1 MKKAYHIMGGLLYGA
16 CLSLAASCGQ
26 MEYEA
31 GDDGLCGA
39 VGNAEVREGTMFLD
53 VRLSVGDGGP
63 SKRTKPTG
71 GEDGD
76 GREPGNAD
84 ENTVTGLTVF
94 LFPNEADLN
103 TETGRAQPVLAAYYF
118 DSNDLLWQVAAG
130 GNVSYKT
137 KEPLDVSNLNQDQCK
152 VLAVVN
158 ADYSRYFKNG
168 GTSWATLADLRDWQT
183 GNDLWQAATD
193 PQNIRKTN
201 FLMSSTELATV
212 TDIRNSTEVNP
223 AKAVVNVERL
233 VARVDYR
240 TLQDEFDVVDGQQA
254 VVGNVKI
261 IGAALV
267 NRLDGHVNLL
277 KHVSDDYTE
286 EVADAAIGRE
296 EAADGGYAV
305 NWVVDAYETTDK
317 KFGDF
322 LPTLTKDAGW
332 EDLFS
337 EGLPMTASDG
347 TEWNCLGYVR
357 ENTNRIQGADELR
370 RYATGVVFR
379 AQYNVKADGFTDGGD
394 IFKYG
399 NVLYATLEAVRE
411 AAGAPEGVTV
421 ENCAEY
427 GITYYP
433 KGVCYYTYWI
443 KHADDG
449 DDTAFGTMEY
459 AIVRNNLYQLTVMS
473 VSSIGDPEPGDSSLT
488 IEVAVKN
495 WVKMDEEEVELQ

>member
-1 MKKAYHIMGGLLYGA
+1 MKKAYHIMGGLLCGA
-16 CLSLAASCGQ
+16 CLGLAASCGQ
-26 MEYEA
+26 MEDEA
-31 GDDGLCGA
+31 WGNGRCDA
-39 VGNAEVREGTMFLD
+39 MENAEVREGTMFLD

-63 SKRTKPTG
+63 SKRGNPAG

-76 GREPGNAD
+76 GREPGNDD
-84 ENTVTGLTVF
+84 ENAVTGLTVF

-103 TETGRAQPVLAAYYF
+103 SETGRAQPVLAAYYF
-118 DSNDLLWQVAAG
+118 DGGDLSQVG
-130 GNVSYKT
+130 TGVNVSYAT
-137 KEPLDVSNLNQDQCK
+137 KKPLDVSDLNLDQCK

-158 ADYSRYFKNG
+158 ADYSGNFENG
-168 GTSWATLADLRDWQT
+168 TWTTLADLRDWQT
-183 GNDLWQAATD
+183 GNDLWREATD

-212 TDIRNSTEVNP
+212 TDIRNSTEASP
-223 AKAVVNVERL
+223 AKAVVYVERL
-233 VARVDYR
+233 AARVDYR
-240 TLQDEFDVVDGQQA
+240 TGRDVFDVVDGGQNT
-254 VVGNVKI
+254 VGEVEI
-261 IGAALV
+261 TGAALV
-267 NRLDGHVNLL
+267 NRLDGDVNLL

-286 EVADAAIGRE
+286 EVADAAIGRG
-296 EAADGGYAV
+296 EAADGGRAT
-305 NWVVDAYETTDK
+305 NWVVDAYETADK

-322 LPTLTKDAGW
+322 LPTLTEDAGW

-337 EGLPMTASDG
+337 KGLPMTASNG
-347 TEWNCLGYVR
+347 TKWNCLGYVR

-379 AQYNVKADGFTDGGD
+379 AQYNVKADGFTEGGD

-399 NVLYATLEAVRE
+399 NGLYATLEAAGE
-411 AAGAPEGVTV
+411 AAGAPESVTV
-421 ENCAEY
+421 EDCAGY

-459 AIVRNNLYQLTVMS
+459 AIVRNNLYQLTVTS
-473 VSSIGDPEPGDSSLT
+473 VSGIGDPQPGDSELT
-488 IEVAVKN
+488 IEVAVRN
-495 WVKMDEEEVELQ
+495 WQAMDEENVDLQ